1 VPLAFEEGTMKRM
14 CMVLALVALG
24 TPAAAQTALTQGEK
38 QTYELIKG
46 NITKSAEKVGE
57 ELYSFRPT
65 PEVRSFGELI
75 GHIADANQ
83 MICATAVSGAPA
95 KEKVEKVKTS
105 KADLQ
110 KALADSFAV
119 CDAAFAG
126 MTDAKGAEMV
136 KFFGGERPR
145 LAVLSFNTA
154 HDFEHYGNLVTYMR
168 LKNIVPPSSEK
179 RPSN

>member
-1 VPLAFEEGTMKRM
+1 MTRVCTI
-14 CMVLALVALG
+14 LALVALA
-24 TPAAAQTALTQGEK
+24 TPAAAQNALTQGEK

-57 ELYSFRPT
+57 DLYSFRPT

-75 GHIADANQ
+75 GHIADANG
-83 MICATAVSGAPA
+83 MICSVAAGGASP
-95 KEKVEKVKTS
+95 KEKVEKVKTT

-110 KALADSFAV
+110 KALADSFAA
-119 CDAAFAG
+119 CDAAFAS

-145 LAVLSFNTA
+145 LTVLSFNTA

-168 LKNIVPPSSEK
+168 LKNIVPPSSE
-179 RPSN
+179 RQPGNN

>member
-1 VPLAFEEGTMKRM
+1 MKRL
-14 CMVLALVALG
+14 CTVLALVALA

-57 ELYSFRPT
+57 DLYSFRPT

-75 GHIADANQ
+75 GHIADANH
-83 MICATAVSGAPA
+83 MICATAVSGAPP

-119 CDAAFAG
+119 CDAAFAD

-145 LAVLSFNTA
+145 LTVLSFNTA

-168 LKNIVPPSSEK
+168 LKNIVPPSSER